1 MGTWSS
7 LFLQYLDIKG
17 AVILN
22 FLNIM
27 VSVSQRKRLDSKKD
41 KIIQFFFLLKNA
53 ILKRASLKAVSNQQK
68 SNFNFN
74 VEIKT

>member
-1 MGTWSS
+1 
-7 LFLQYLDIKG
+7 
-17 AVILN
+17 
-22 FLNIM
+22 M

-68 SNFNFN
+68 SNGN
-74 VEIKT
+74 VIIVPTIILMLKSKPKQHDRNQHSATFSFYLE

>member
-1 MGTWSS
+1 
-7 LFLQYLDIKG
+7 
-17 AVILN
+17 
-22 FLNIM
+22 M

-53 ILKRASLKAVSNQQK
+53 ILKRTSLKAVSNQQK